1 MIQRVHIFEAIW
13 QRGTI
18 SFPDYNFWNCLARTS
33 LSGCKLSANVE
44 GYAHFNIK
52 LDPTIEGKGGRRRGG
67 KGGGYDNVPE
77 GKQYPFRPTTNL
89 MQGAS
94 YEY

>member
-1 MIQRVHIFEAIW
+1 MLKDTHFHIK
-13 QRGTI
+13 
-18 SFPDYNFWNCLARTS
+18 S
-33 LSGCKLSANVE
+33 
-44 GYAHFNIK
+44 
-52 LDPTIEGKGGRRRGG
+52 DPSRESKGGRRRGG